1 MAGWSK
7 IADGS
12 ALDRFKTPQKLQT
25 NGFCNDYVGCVEED
39 KLRCLFNHFLCTLL
53 KQNSGSDCFRPLPP
67 MLGDEKSV
75 DLFKLYLVV
84 RERGGYE
91 SVSTN
96 GLWDWVA
103 EESGLGSG
111 VGSAV
116 KLIYIKYLDSLDR
129 CLQRIVRD
137 SGADLSACLMELERE
152 FREVSSEILD
162 PKKKDGEYPYLD
174 LEKSHLNSTNV
185 GKLRNDDEVPSSIAS
200 NEARKNVEDL
210 RNASEGKD
218 SMISDSTV
226 VTEEVSNRKRRRE
239 CCRGMLDWVVEV
251 AKDPCDPEVGSL
263 PEKFQWKS
271 YGSEQLW
278 KQVLLAR
285 EAMFLK
291 RSFDISAD
299 QSISNW
305 VGKHKMHPSMYDD
318 HTGSERLRCSQ
329 RILSAKESRAFSSK
343 TRACSE
349 SSSCG
354 TQSDLEDHFD
364 KESGSLS
371 TESVFVYLNDNQNRK
386 RVPVGPF
393 FQADVPI
400 WTGEISESDSSW
412 CGSRVWPLKS
422 GDSRTYLIER
432 ERIGK
437 GRQDSCGCQHPGSVD
452 CVRFHIAEKR
462 MRVKLE
468 LGLAFNRW
476 KFDKMGEEVALS
488 WTREEEKRF
497 EDIIK
502 SNPPSLDKC
511 FWDEI
516 VKSFLNKR
524 RDELVSYYFNVFLLR
539 RRGYQNRSTPRN
551 IDSDDEDSE
560 FGSLTNGFKREAAK
574 SPGSI
579 FRSPKKPHLNFR

>member
-1 MAGWSK
+1 
-7 IADGS
+7 
-12 ALDRFKTPQKLQT
+12 
-25 NGFCNDYVGCVEED
+25 
-39 KLRCLFNHFLCTLL
+39 
-53 KQNSGSDCFRPLPP
+53 
-67 MLGDEKSV
+67 
-75 DLFKLYLVV
+75 
-84 RERGGYE
+84 
-91 SVSTN
+91 
-96 GLWDWVA
+96 
-103 EESGLGSG
+103 
-111 VGSAV
+111 
-116 KLIYIKYLDSLDR
+116 
-129 CLQRIVRD
+129 
-137 SGADLSACLMELERE
+137 
-152 FREVSSEILD
+152 
-162 PKKKDGEYPYLD
+162 
-174 LEKSHLNSTNV
+174 
-185 GKLRNDDEVPSSIAS
+185 
-200 NEARKNVEDL
+200 
-210 RNASEGKD
+210 
-218 SMISDSTV
+218 
-226 VTEEVSNRKRRRE
+226 
-239 CCRGMLDWVVEV
+239 
-251 AKDPCDPEVGSL
+251 
-263 PEKFQWKS
+263 
-271 YGSEQLW
+271 
-278 KQVLLAR
+278 
-285 EAMFLK
+285 
-291 RSFDISAD
+291 
-299 QSISNW
+299 
-305 VGKHKMHPSMYDD
+305 MHPSMYDD

-412 CGSRVWPLKS
+412 CGSRVWPLES
-422 GDSRTYLIER
+422 GDRSTYLIER

-497 EDIIK
+497 EGIIK